1 MTHLLPNSLNGIKTQ
16 SYSIAGTR
24 RAAWADKSKSRAS
37 GEHASHLIECLK
49 DKIKALRNIG
59 ENKRGCKVRSRNAE
73 RGTHHKA
80 GKLNTKCE
88 KLEAVMRVLF
98 NTLNIK
104 MPDLSEI
111 EEEQEET
118 VEGSI
123 SLWDGKESSKN
134 MGPLDGPYE
143 DEARRAFYEDIPD
156 IKEMVPCMYSFEYK
170 KREYT
175 I

>member
-1 MTHLLPNSLNGIKTQ
+1 MNAERTSQIKSLLENIRT
-16 SYSIAGTR
+16 TM
-24 RAAWADKSKSRAS
+24 
-37 GEHASHLIECLK
+37 IECLK
-49 DKIKALRNIG
+49 DKIKALRTLEKTN
-59 ENKRGCKVRSRNAE
+59 EDAKFVH
-73 RGTHHKA
+73 GTLNETRIAKQE
-80 GKLNTKCE
+80 KLNTKCE
-88 KLEAVMRVLF
+88 KLESVMRVLF

-111 EEEQEET
+111 EEEKEET

-156 IKEMVPCMYSFEYK
+156 IKEMVPAVCILLST